1 MATRDDDATAL
12 YLAHLNPVT
21 NAHVEIISDLRGAA
35 DTVKVMPV
43 VFRDRDHNEVN
54 SRSFPFSF
62 ECRREMLES
71 VFGDSIVISDDYTFH
86 APFRRYMPPLLSP
99 MSWRLRRQILR
110 GVEHRRYF
118 SYTGDRTEGYML
130 RLYGLKPRVGT
141 RRPISA
147 ASVKERMYGAAL
159 AEGGAGGGR
168 GPDDDGDGD
177 GEYDAGEYD
186 AGEYDRDADHGRDD
200 RDGAVDDDSRGA
212 GPGGRSAPCGWES
225 DVPEPVARIIRREW
239 DVVRRFA
246 GAEDMT
252 TRIVGMKFP
261 KE

>member
-35 DTVKVMPV
+35 GAVKVMPV

-62 ECRREMLES
+62 EHRREMLES
-71 VFGDSIVISDDYTFH
+71 VFGDSIEISDDYTFY

-110 GVEHRRYF
+110 GVERRRYF

-130 RLYGLKPRVGT
+130 RLYRLRPRAGT
-141 RRPISA
+141 RKSVSA
-147 ASVKERMYGAAL
+147 ASAKERMYGAAL
-159 AEGGAGGGR
+159 AGDAASGGGAEGRTGSDHSGDNRDDTDTGGR
-168 GPDDDGDGD
+168 
-177 GEYDAGEYD
+177 
-186 AGEYDRDADHGRDD
+186 
-200 RDGAVDDDSRGA
+200 
-212 GPGGRSAPCGWES
+212 WES
-225 DVPEPVARIIRREW
+225 DVPESVARIIRREW

-246 GAEDMT
+246 GAEDTT
-252 TRIVGMKFP
+252 TRIAGMKFP